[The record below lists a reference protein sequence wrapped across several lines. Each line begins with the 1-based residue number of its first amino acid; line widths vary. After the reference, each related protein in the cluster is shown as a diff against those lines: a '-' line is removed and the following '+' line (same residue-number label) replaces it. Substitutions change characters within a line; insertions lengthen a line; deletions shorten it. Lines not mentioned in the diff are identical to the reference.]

1 MERFYHGTNNC
12 SRCDDRGYSEDYYN
26 SFDNYNDDFA
36 SYYTSSN
43 NSGYVNGNT
52 LNYNDTLNANNVNAD
67 NGNNN
72 TDNSGNN
79 TSNGRCRI
87 TNTATAQ
94 GYLAGTATTDPSPVT
109 AEDSITLG
117 CILADI
123 EKTADLETAAA
134 GDRIRYTV
142 TFRNMSDRE
151 MYNVKITDQLPNSID
166 VIATSIT
173 PFPQQGES
181 LATGVTI
188 GRVPAG
194 ASRTLTFAATV
205 KNDVSEDIVNRAFA
219 DFNFRDSDGREQTA
233 STPITTV
240 TTTVENIGI
249 TVEKTANKSYI
260 TANGEDVEFTIKVT
274 NNSSRGISD
283 LVVTDNL
290 PQNLTYVENSTSVN
304 GANPINADPTGG
316 IYIGNLRSGATAT
329 VKFNVT
335 VNI

>member
-1 MERFYHGTNNC
+1 MERFYHGINNC

-36 SYYTSSN
+36 NHYTAGNGLNN
-43 NSGYVNGNT
+43 NSSAGILY
-52 LNYNDTLNANNVNAD
+52 DNNNSDNRSDSNAD
-67 NGNNN
+67 
-72 TDNSGNN
+72 SR
-79 TSNGRCRI
+79 RCRI

-94 GYLAGTATTDPSPVT
+94 GYLAGTASADPSLVT
-109 AEDSITLG
+109 GEDTITIG

-123 EKTADLETAAA
+123 EKTADLESAAA
-134 GDRIRYTV
+134 GDRIRYTI

-151 MYNVKITDQLPNSID
+151 MYNVKITDQLPSSVD

-181 LATGVTI
+181 LETGVTI

-219 DFNFRDSDGREQTA
+219 DFNFRDSQGSEQSA

-240 TTTVENIGI
+240 TTTVENTGI

-260 TANGEDVEFTIKVT
+260 TTNGEEVEFTIKVT

-290 PQNLTYVENSTSVN
+290 PENLAYVENSTSVN
-304 GANPINADPTGG
+304 GAKPINADPADG
-316 IYIGNLRSGATAT
+316 IYIGNLRSGASVT
-329 VKFNVT
+329 VKFSVK